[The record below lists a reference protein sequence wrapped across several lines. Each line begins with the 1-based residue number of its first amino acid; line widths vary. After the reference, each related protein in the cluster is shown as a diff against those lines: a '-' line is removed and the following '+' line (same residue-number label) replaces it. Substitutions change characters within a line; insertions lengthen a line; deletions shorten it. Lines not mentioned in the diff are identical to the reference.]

1 MPHLKT
7 KYFGELAYDADSI
20 LQFPAGIPGF
30 ENERSFLLIEQD
42 HTRPL
47 AFMQSAVT
55 PDLCFLALPVQ
66 AVSPDFR
73 LRLAAEERAELLLPP
88 GRQPAIG
95 KDVLCLALVTLGENG
110 SPTTNLMAPIVVNLK
125 NRKAVQSIQLDS
137 GYSLRQPLE
146 PDTVEALC

>member
-47 AFMQSAVT
+47 AFMQSAMT
-55 PDLCFLALPVQ
+55 PELCFLALPVRTID
-66 AVSPDFR
+66 PEFH
-73 LRLAAEERAELLLPP
+73 LRLTPEERTELELPS
-88 GRQPAIG
+88 GRHPVIG
-95 KDVLCLALVTLGENG
+95 RDVLCLALVTLSEAEG
-110 SPTTNLMAPIVVNLK
+110 PTSNLMAPIVMNLR
-125 NRKAVQSIQLDS
+125 NRRAVQSIQVDS
-137 GYSLRQPLE
+137 GYSLRH
-146 PDTVEALC
+146 ALQQEDAGAPC